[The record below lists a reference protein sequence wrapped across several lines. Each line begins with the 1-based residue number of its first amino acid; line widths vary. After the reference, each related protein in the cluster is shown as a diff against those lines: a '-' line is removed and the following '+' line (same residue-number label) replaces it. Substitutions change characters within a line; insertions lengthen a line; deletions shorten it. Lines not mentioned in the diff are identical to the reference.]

1 MPEHY
6 RWHVPVLADQAVEAL
21 VWRNDGTYVDATVG
35 DGGHAEKICERL
47 AGGGRLLAIDR
58 DPEAL
63 ERAADRLNQYKDRVI
78 FARAS
83 FARLDE
89 LVENAKLGH
98 ISGMLF
104 DLGVSSRQLDQPE
117 RGFSYRS
124 EGPIDMRMGPD
135 TETAAATIVNEW
147 PEPELARL
155 FRVFGEE
162 PHAKSI
168 ARSIFQ
174 RRSRRPLA
182 TTSDLVEAIGRRG
195 THPEKTLSRVFQAL
209 RIAVNDELAS
219 LNRVLGLV
227 PDLLECGGRLVVISY
242 HSLED
247 RSVKAWMRMETQGCI
262 CPPTVPECR
271 CGHVPRMRA
280 ITRRAVM
287 PTAEEIAG
295 NSRSRSA
302 RMRVAERL

>member
-1 MPEHY
+1 MPEPS

-21 VWRNDGTYVDATVG
+21 VWRNDGSYVDATVG

-47 AGGGRLLAIDR
+47 AGGGRLLALDR

-78 FARAS
+78 FVRAS

-89 LVENAKLGH
+89 LVENAKLGP
-98 ISGMLF
+98 ISGILF
-104 DLGVSSRQLDQPE
+104 DLGVSSRQLDEPE
-117 RGFSYRS
+117 RGFSHRLK
-124 EGPIDMRMGPD
+124 GPIDMRMGPD
-135 TETAAATIVNEW
+135 TETPAATIVNEW
-147 PEPELARL
+147 PERELARL

-162 PHAKSI
+162 PHAASI
-168 ARSIFQ
+168 ARSICQ
-174 RRSRRPLA
+174 SRSRRPLT

-195 THPEKTLSRVFQAL
+195 TRPEKTLSRVFQAL

-219 LNRVLGLV
+219 LKRVLELV
-227 PDLLECGGRLVVISY
+227 PDMLERGGRLVVISY

-247 RSVKAWMRMETQGCI
+247 RAVKEWIRMEARGCI
-262 CPPTVPECR
+262 CPPIVPECR
-271 CGHVPRMRA
+271 CGHFPRMRT
-280 ITRRAVM
+280 ITRRAVV
-287 PTAEEIAG
+287 PTSQEIAE